1 MGAPA
6 VAAAPVA
13 PQQEAQLATPA
24 PALDAGA
31 LQLVTLLERDRTAA
45 VQLLDKWTR
54 ERTLTS
60 TEAGDLRRALVALL
74 GGL

>member
-1 MGAPA
+1 M
-6 VAAAPVA
+6 VAWTLSVLV
-13 PQQEAQLATPA
+13 QNV
-24 PALDAGA
+24 A

>member
-1 MGAPA
+1 MAEDDDWRA
-6 VAAAPVA
+6 
-13 PQQEAQLATPA
+13 
-24 PALDAGA
+24 
-31 LQLVTLLERDRTAA
+31 RIDRTAA